1 MLSSL
6 TVFFFPCFNRGMK
19 RKRAPA
25 GHHRNEWVFIHSLGQ
40 ACIVSSIAVRP
51 WPRCCQ
57 WRPCQHLGQWRA
69 PSIGTAFSQSS
80 WTQQSLKLLDISL
93 QHITAVVCIFFR
105 IPASIWD
112 PGFTLLMARGKW
124 TTSSA
129 TNTKRDEAPSRAF
142 PSHPMEA
149 STYRCWRDWRR
160 KESLRRSTPPSE
172 TWRTRGWARRRRLW
186 WGRSSKPVCSRPGCR
201 LSATKRCASIFCFR
215 HAGLTDL
222 FGSGPSLSDVT
233 ANPVIWTAARQV
245 EDKTQT
251 LDWSCRMWVH
261 SN

>member
-1 MLSSL
+1 
-6 TVFFFPCFNRGMK
+6 MK

-40 ACIVSSIAVRP
+40 ACIISSIAIRP
-51 WPRCCQ
+51 WPGCCQ

-80 WTQQSLKLLDISL
+80 WTHQSLKLLDISL
-93 QHITAVVCIFFR
+93 QHVTAFVCIFFR
-105 IPASIWD
+105 NPASIWD

-160 KESLRRSTPPSE
+160 KESPRRPTPPSE
-172 TWRTRGWARRRRLW
+172 TWRTRGWPRRRRLW
-186 WGRSSKPVCSRPGCR
+186 WGRSSKLVCSRPGCR
-201 LSATKRCASIFCFR
+201 LSATKRCASI
-215 HAGLTDL
+215 
-222 FGSGPSLSDVT
+222 SLST
-233 ANPVIWTAARQV
+233 R
-245 EDKTQT
+245 
-251 LDWSCRMWVH
+251 RH
-261 SN
+261 